1 MFKVGDKVIASRIF
15 LGLGQGEVGFET
27 DEIRKAPVDPNWES
41 CFVPEML
48 QYIGTEL
55 TVIRGNDVTIQLSPG
70 SWWWSPLSLDKVE
83 DMNKDINYFSR
94 DELRRIASNKKI
106 PGRGKM
112 TKQELFY
119 AIYDTK
125 PVEKK
130 KKEEISLGKKLLN
143 KIKRT
148 ATCHYAHRCDKEEFF
163 FSHDICHAR
172 LKNRKIDEAV
182 LNVKWHYDHHD
193 NKKLYHRFVEWML
206 NDSPFKN
213 CFITKKWN
221 DAYEDGVYLNCNES
235 ISRIVAS
242 AIALRGGS
250 EYSFYLPLMYEL
262 VEAGYD
268 PTISWFISY
277 QFKKEGNKFYFSGD
291 GGGNHKVF
299 AIANANTENMKKFFK
314 EGFHLLNDKP
324 ANQYAS
330 YYEVFLCLQGENY
343 FGQDEKNLSFAL
355 HKQFNIPKTALFAVS
370 ERMSQKKFYEG
381 LSKFQDF
388 MLN

>member
-182 LNVKWHYDHHD
+182 LNGC
-193 NKKLYHRFVEWML
+193 LTIPL
-206 NDSPFKN
+206 
-213 CFITKKWN
+213 
-221 DAYEDGVYLNCNES
+221 
-235 ISRIVAS
+235 SRIVS
-242 AIALRGGS
+242 SRRSGMMRMRMVYILIAMSLLVALLLLLLHYVVGVS
-250 EYSFYLPLMYEL
+250 ILSIYL
-262 VEAGYD
+262 
-268 PTISWFISY
+268 S
-277 QFKKEGNKFYFSGD
+277 
-291 GGGNHKVF
+291 
-299 AIANANTENMKKFFK
+299 
-314 EGFHLLNDKP
+314 
-324 ANQYAS
+324 
-330 YYEVFLCLQGENY
+330 C
-343 FGQDEKNLSFAL
+343 
-355 HKQFNIPKTALFAVS
+355 
-370 ERMSQKKFYEG
+370 MS
-381 LSKFQDF
+381 L
-388 MLN
+388 